1 MPFRNPAG
9 LFALLA
15 VIPLILLYMRRPRP
29 KERTI
34 PSLMFFMKDAGVT
47 RFSTLFRQIVKNLI
61 FLLQFGAI
69 LAAAFAVASPFFE
82 SENAALAT
90 HTVIVIDSSASMG
103 ALIKGA
109 GDTRVDKAVD
119 MAAGQLQGGISI
131 VLAENIPV
139 VVLEKGTAGEARKVL
154 SALRPRATDT
164 HLGDAITAAG
174 ELIGDK
180 AAKSRVVV
188 VSDFQAN
195 QGTDVIVAKRALSA
209 RGIVIDLVSVLGPD
223 KSAVSGLSNVGFVGL
238 EINKY
243 QTTAFVRNY
252 DDAQKA
258 VDVKV
263 AGGKSVLAE
272 KQMVIEPR
280 SVEPVVFDTLNGK
293 VELAIMQDDD
303 LAVDNRLYISSP
315 ARRIRALLITNS
327 DSSYVMAALKSLLTV
342 DVELAF
348 PPVIKGFDYD
358 VIIIHNVSRE
368 LMLPGFYMEIN
379 RVVSNG
385 TGLVVMAQDGFGEV
399 ASQLGMPL
407 RIGGQGNLS
416 RADVKVVNR
425 LTNGIDFG
433 VVTDYVI
440 ASTSVAEGAE
450 RGMAVLVSADDGST
464 LLSVYS
470 HGNGFAAY
478 YGFLDDKATFKS
490 SYIYPV
496 FWDNLLEF
504 LTGTEDIAGFN
515 FETGRIDVVGEQE
528 VATPSGSVTTS
539 SVFFDEAGFYSF
551 GGKTIAANL
560 LSSEESDIRSETAFE
575 VAAEDALLVTSVAQE
590 KGEVALDGK
599 LIAGAI
605 LLVLAELLLI
615 KIRGDL

>member
-1 MPFRNPAG
+1 M
-9 LFALLA
+9 
-15 VIPLILLYMRRPRP
+15 
-29 KERTI
+29 
-34 PSLMFFMKDAGVT
+34 
-47 RFSTLFRQIVKNLI
+47 
-61 FLLQFGAI
+61 
-69 LAAAFAVASPFFE
+69 
-82 SENAALAT
+82 
-90 HTVIVIDSSASMG
+90 
-103 ALIKGA
+103 
-109 GDTRVDKAVD
+109 
-119 MAAGQLQGGISI
+119 
-131 VLAENIPV
+131 
-139 VVLEKGTAGEARKVL
+139 
-154 SALRPRATDT
+154 
-164 HLGDAITAAG
+164 
-174 ELIGDK
+174 IGDK

-327 DSSYVMAALKSLLTV
+327 DSSYVMAALKSLPTV

-368 LMLPGFYMEIN
+368 LMLPGFYREIN

-440 ASTSVAEGAE
+440 
-450 RGMAVLVSADDGST
+450 L
-464 LLSVYS
+464 
-470 HGNGFAAY
+470 
-478 YGFLDDKATFKS
+478 K
-490 SYIYPV
+490 
-496 FWDNLLEF
+496 
-504 LTGTEDIAGFN
+504 
-515 FETGRIDVVGEQE
+515 
-528 VATPSGSVTTS
+528 
-539 SVFFDEAGFYSF
+539 
-551 GGKTIAANL
+551 
-560 LSSEESDIRSETAFE
+560 
-575 VAAEDALLVTSVAQE
+575 
-590 KGEVALDGK
+590 
-599 LIAGAI
+599 
-605 LLVLAELLLI
+605 
-615 KIRGDL
+615 